1 MRNLYKSGIALIIL
15 ILLSEYLLGQ
25 TLPDSTRISP
35 LPLSKWQQTK
45 QKIDKVTSHPF
56 YRITYIGVPL
66 IAAGYIVK
74 GENDHFRTLR
84 NAFVPKFRHHYD
96 DYLQYAPAVG
106 MLGLKL
112 AGVEGR
118 SSWGRML
125 VSDAFSV
132 ALMAAA
138 VNSIKQTSHVMR
150 PDGSSRN
157 SFPSGHTATAFM
169 AATMLHKEYGLTR
182 SPWYSIAGYSIA
194 TFTGVSRQL
203 NNRHWLSDV
212 MVGAGIGILSTELG
226 YFLADLI
233 FKEKGLKHKNLEFE
247 PANSERA
254 PSFFGYNI
262 GFSLA
267 LGKHDTPEGIHLSTG
282 TGASAGFEGAYFF
295 NNHFGIGARVR
306 ACSVSTTLS
315 GKYVPGASS
324 IQPAV
329 ADILSTDAGA
339 YFSYPFTA
347 RWRIES
353 KLIMGAQYSSGGTA
367 TAYFPDNEIQGL
379 KSMDIFKIHEFHSF
393 GIGTGLAHT
402 YIVHR
407 NFSVKLFTDY
417 DFIPSHFAFT
427 LRKPEGS
434 QRYQTTKPTHLL
446 TLGASIN
453 INF

>member
-1 MRNLYKSGIALIIL
+1 MRNLYKHGFFLIALL
-15 ILLSEYLLGQ
+15 LLSEHLFGQ
-25 TLPDSTRISP
+25 SFQDSIHISP
-35 LPLSKWQQTK
+35 LPLSQWQRTK
-45 QKIDKVTSHPF
+45 ENIDKITSRQI
-56 YRITYIGVPL
+56 YRMTYIGVPL
-66 IAAGYIVK
+66 IAAGYIIK
-74 GENDHFRTLR
+74 GENSHFRSLR
-84 NAFVPKFRHHYD
+84 NAFVPKFEHHYD
-96 DYLQYAPAVG
+96 DYLQYVPAVG

-138 VNSIKQTSHVMR
+138 VNSIKMTSNVMR

-157 SFPSGHTATAFM
+157 SFPSGHTATVFM

-194 TFTGVSRQL
+194 TFTGISRQL

-226 YFLADLI
+226 YFFADLI
-233 FKEKGLKHKNLEFE
+233 FKEKGLKRKNLEFK
-247 PANSERA
+247 PADSER
-254 PSFFGYNI
+254 PPTFFGYNI
-262 GFSLA
+262 GLSLA
-267 LGKHDTPEGIHLSTG
+267 LGKHDTPEGIHLSMG

-295 NNHFGIGARVR
+295 NTHFGIGARLRV
-306 ACSVSTTLS
+306 CSISTTLDA
-315 GKYVPGASS
+315 KHIPGAQS

-329 ADILSTDAGA
+329 SDVLSTDAGA
-339 YFSYPFTA
+339 YFSYPFTS

-353 KLIMGAQYSSGGTA
+353 KLVMGAQYSSGSTA
-367 TAYFPDNEIQGL
+367 TAYFPNNETQEL
-379 KSMDIFKIHEFHSF
+379 KSIDMIRIHEFHSF

-402 YIVHR
+402 YIVHQ

-417 DFIPSHFAFT
+417 DFIPTHLAFT
-427 LRKPEGS
+427 LRKPEGN
-434 QRYQTTKPTHLL
+434 QRYKTNKPTHLL